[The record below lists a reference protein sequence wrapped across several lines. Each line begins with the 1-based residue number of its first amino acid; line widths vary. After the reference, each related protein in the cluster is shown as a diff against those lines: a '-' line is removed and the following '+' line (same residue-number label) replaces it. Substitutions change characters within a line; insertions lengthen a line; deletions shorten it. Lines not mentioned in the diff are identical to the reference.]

1 MAPLST
7 ADTAEATAKSTVW
20 TYSAALFWGLQFA
33 FLNPALALL
42 LVALYHATPADVGWV
57 LALYNASGFLAA
69 VVVPALADRRK
80 DYLRPLLLC
89 AVLTLVLAGTL
100 GVVGSLPAA
109 VVALVVLGGP
119 AGVGVT
125 LLFAH
130 LKHSGTAP
138 SQVINTR
145 AVVSIAWVAGPP
157 AVTFVMGALG
167 ERAILPVLAVVAA
180 LNIVT
185 TVAML
190 RQRNPST
197 VTTGTQDDGPA
208 APRRVVVALVC
219 GFTALQATNSAAV
232 SVMGLFVSE
241 RLHLPLIWAGIA
253 LGLSALLE
261 IPALVVIGKLGRKY
275 SARALIVSG
284 CTAGAAYYTAMTF
297 LADPVSLLAAQV
309 FNAWFF
315 GVVAGVGLTV
325 FQDVIP
331 RPGFAAGLYANTRRV
346 GAIASGGL
354 IAFGSATPLGYQGI
368 FAACAFITVVALAL
382 TATETRT
389 LPPAG

>member
-7 ADTAEATAKSTVW
+7 ATNAEAATRNSVS

-33 FLNPALALL
+33 LLNPALALL
-42 LVALYHATPADVGWV
+42 LVALYHATAADVGWV
-57 LALYNASGFLAA
+57 LALYNATGFLAA
-69 VVVPALADRRK
+69 VLVPAWADRRK

-89 AVLTLVLAGTL
+89 GVLTLALAGVL
-100 GVVGSLPAA
+100 SVVGTLPAA

-125 LLFAH
+125 LLFAQ

-138 SQVINTR
+138 SRVINTR
-145 AVVSIAWVAGPP
+145 AVVSVAWVAGPP
-157 AVTFVMGALG
+157 AATLVMGTFG
-167 ERAILPVLAVVAA
+167 EGAILPVLAVVAV

-190 RQRNPST
+190 RQRKAGSAT
-197 VTTGTQDDGPA
+197 VRAQDEGPA
-208 APRRVVVALVC
+208 APRGAVVALVC

-241 RLHLPLIWAGIA
+241 RLHLPLIWSGFA

-261 IPALVVIGKLGRKY
+261 IPALVMIGKLGRKF
-275 SARALIVSG
+275 SAHALIVSG
-284 CTAGAAYYTAMTF
+284 CVAGIAYYAAMTF
-297 LADPVSLLAAQV
+297 LADPASLLAAQV
-309 FNAWFF
+309 LNAWFF
-315 GVVAGVGLTV
+315 GIVAGVGLTV

-331 RPGFAAGLYANTRRV
+331 RPGLASGLYANTRRI

-354 IAFGSATPLGYQGI
+354 IAFGSVTPLGYQGI
-368 FAACAFITVVALAL
+368 FAACAVITVAALVLMNAVR
-382 TATETRT
+382 TAPR
-389 LPPAG
+389 